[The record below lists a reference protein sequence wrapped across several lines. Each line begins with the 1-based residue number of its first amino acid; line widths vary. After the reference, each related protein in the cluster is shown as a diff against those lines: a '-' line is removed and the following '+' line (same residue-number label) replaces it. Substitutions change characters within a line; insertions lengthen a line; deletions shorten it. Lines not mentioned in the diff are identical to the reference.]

1 MNTIKQSE
9 DTLNKS
15 IIKDTDFIK
24 KTKDILQN
32 YNDKCLSTNGFRITD
47 SEKCKKYI
55 LILGINPAGNEDD
68 AKSEKNATYLYSLD
82 EIDIKDR
89 TYNKYYKPIFTL
101 LSDATDGGVKWDWC
115 NLSECDIEKLIEED
129 TKLQGYKEKISSYY
143 QDYKGKK
150 YSLCM
155 GEFFYYHE
163 TSQSKFL
170 ELVDTKNDN
179 YKNHY
184 SSMLEMHIKA
194 IIEKGHEIKAILIPN
209 ATAARKLCDEM
220 RSTYC
225 EIEED
230 KYPSYVNYK
239 FENQEYRIFFSSML
253 SGQRAI
259 DVFSRDRLCCA
270 LKQYL
275 SE

>member
-1 MNTIKQSE
+1 
-9 DTLNKS
+9 
-15 IIKDTDFIK
+15 
-24 KTKDILQN
+24 
-32 YNDKCLSTNGFRITD
+32 
-47 SEKCKKYI
+47 
-55 LILGINPAGNEDD
+55 
-68 AKSEKNATYLYSLD
+68 
-82 EIDIKDR
+82 
-89 TYNKYYKPIFTL
+89 
-101 LSDATDGGVKWDWC
+101 
-115 NLSECDIEKLIEED
+115 
-129 TKLQGYKEKISSYY
+129 
-143 QDYKGKK
+143 
-150 YSLCM
+150 M